1 VVGDGEGTVGET
13 VVDVGGGVP
22 PPLSG
27 LSVGAVVPVT
37 AVGDTVSV
45 TTAVGVSVISIGVGL
60 VGEGVKVGW
69 NVKKGGNEI
78 SAPGVR

>member
-1 VVGDGEGTVGET
+1 MVGDGEGTVGET

-27 LSVGAVVPVT
+27 LSVGTVVPVT

-45 TTAVGVSVISIGVGL
+45 TTAVGVSLCVYNRETIAANNL
-60 VGEGVKVGW
+60 VSRAQEQ
-69 NVKKGGNEI
+69 
-78 SAPGVR
+78 RDDR